1 MCSSITNKYINHFN
15 QYELLSETKF
25 LFFITLK
32 KKDFKHCKPKIIKF
46 VNYNK
51 YKNIENWSNFFLLYS
66 PFWNLENSQLG
77 TIVTWHDA
85 YCQQHD
91 EIFKIKFIFDYQ
103 MPYPNI

>member
-51 YKNIENWSNFFLLYS
+51 YKNIENLSKKSFIIFTILKFRKLTT
-66 PFWNLENSQLG
+66 WN
-77 TIVTWHDA
+77 
-85 YCQQHD
+85 YC
-91 EIFKIKFIFDYQ
+91 
-103 MPYPNI
+103 NLA

>member
-51 YKNIENWSNFFLLYS
+51 YKNIEN
-66 PFWNLENSQLG
+66 
-77 TIVTWHDA
+77 
-85 YCQQHD
+85 
-91 EIFKIKFIFDYQ
+91 
-103 MPYPNI
+103 